1 VLRKWVNMIEIH
13 NNLRGP
19 TLEEFLGILGFI
31 IIATLKIK
39 F

>member
-1 VLRKWVNMIEIH
+1 MLRKWVNMIKIH

-19 TLEEFLGILGFI
+19 THEEFLRILGFI
-31 IIATLKIK
+31 IIATLKIN